1 MKFKHKKIII
11 SSVAVTVAGVLG
23 VSALLQTSVSVQASP
38 DMMPGIEE
46 ILNEKSAD
54 KPFRILE
61 IVDNKKDAEIG
72 WYVSGQE
79 PYIKLYEYTYQDEL
93 GNEKTIHF
101 DTLEEG
107 LSKLPTR
114 QLREEFAG
122 NFKYELDENGK
133 IKTDENGNP
142 IYSFDNTGL
151 KNVQS
156 VSYKDGSDKDK
167 DDYPLSYT
175 PYSEKYFLSQ
185 GDDPGNWK
193 QIDLKSPDGE
203 TRTDKVTVKGEYQ
216 ENTSHT
222 GDYTK
227 QDQSYY
233 PVRNEE
239 DKKKDSDKL
248 FQENIQ
254 NFYASEDGAVAPY
267 YLKFT
272 PVSNSFINDA
282 LNKIN
287 GSSKESAILP
297 EYNYE
302 NDQYGLYEN
311 VYTELT
317 QEIAD
322 NLTKEQPEYTFPGE
336 NEISAIKEQATKL
349 NRNQTSTAASFSA
362 QDVTDFSDQNGSAA
376 QGFASGV
383 SSEIPEVQEDLSS
396 PEAFSAD
403 EFSSEQEELPSSGDN
418 LEQPVDN
425 FQPEPAGEE
434 TEETSEI
441 QPDGDA
447 RQPLI
452 SPAPENAISASNPYV
467 YLEESIE
474 TYPYHKY
481 EIVSDLATV
490 KSIVDTTNL
499 QADQEKLSK
508 DPPEQITRSEGD
520 ITCEDGQYWYWKA
533 TGNENELTK
542 VNLFVVSGRQPVAYE
557 DIREIPTDFQYNYYY
572 KVSDAYFCC
581 KLPEG
586 QDASDPANYEFYGWY
601 YPMYP
606 ENQDVYLP
614 AGDKTPTYYISDAE
628 YKLTPGTGDYD
639 FIPDDNKPE
648 RTVEVNHLFFDG
660 GYVNHDWLK
669 RYVFHLSPDD
679 SETSQQFQDFHIQVD
694 TRLSLEFASDNVTDQ
709 TGELT
714 SEVAPMVS
722 EAGVDLVSIEK
733 EFSDD
738 QEFSDQADTYEEE
751 FGDDSAQTEPGE
763 EAAFSSEPNTAQ
775 NEEQNKP
782 DSQAVK
788 DLQENYD
795 LIYINGSG
803 LSADMAGILASSS
816 IPCIINVLKVSGTDI
831 NNGSTVMNAFK
842 DFVKE
847 DTDGHYVNQYVY
859 FFKNTF
865 TQGLSDSEPSLLN
878 LDFHTDFNVK
888 GQETAVE
895 GFEEILDYI
904 EQENQFRKIGTTT
917 DQNSSTDDFT
927 DETQGI
933 TDGTNQETKVQLLS
947 NELSQARAIEYI
959 INYKHKR
966 ALKNKDVINVL
977 EIEPE
982 KINDNKQLKDEN
994 VLRWLGYTEAQIQ
1007 AAKDNNQTQ
1016 IALNN
1021 KVINSVKSCCEYK
1034 GNPATNVLDKSQDK
1048 IWDHNYNTKYGY
1060 QSSTGFI
1067 QKHNGDYHWLQVYFE
1082 KPSDINQFEYTPRK
1096 WENGSN
1102 WSADG
1107 KLVKF
1112 TLEFYNYQGEKIG
1125 NDLDGCF
1132 DWKDE
1137 TDSTIKLYQF
1147 KERKKVSSVKIYFKS
1162 AYYRVNDGK
1171 GEPVIGN
1178 HAATC
1183 AYVGFSNTSEQVI
1196 LPKIN
1201 ITHMTASEFVG
1212 HIDDIASKYDM
1223 IYIGDK
1229 KENNFNSL
1237 ITGSGSKLYSHVGS
1251 AKGITL
1257 DNYKDNPL
1265 YDIMGLLNSD
1275 WEDPTT
1281 KTRFAS
1287 VDTYSEN
1294 GSGYFRGS
1302 GNDMTP
1308 QQCKELINFVKS
1320 GYPVILGQNLFTA
1333 DGQISSDK
1341 IDKSSY
1347 YYQFIKEALNYS
1359 NVFSSKDLNNDS
1371 KNLMFFSNL
1380 AKPVMTF
1387 QEMPKEPPRVG
1398 DDISSTST
1406 VGYIDKELKYVF
1418 SIENDSEISSVNT
1431 TYDCNVYIDLNF
1443 DGVFSTNE
1451 NQRRF
1456 INIMDSYGNSVPE
1469 KTDEKGNT
1477 RYELRSGE
1485 QYTLIRKIPENYY
1498 KLITWKLEVSSNLN
1512 SYIHTS
1518 RIGYAKQNNTSG
1530 KSQII
1535 NVLQIYPEDTVS
1547 DEAKGYPNG
1556 TWKLTDQNGR
1566 FWTLWNQA
1574 STYAGFDIK
1583 VVGKTVTEFSPE
1595 DLNNTDI
1602 LIIGFD
1608 DCYPNIPLDKV
1619 TAILNYIKSGR
1630 SVIFSHDNLSAYNYD
1645 QSKIDHSVI
1654 VNGQKID
1661 EVVPYNSWMNKKNR
1675 NDMGIDTNPVL
1686 RYIVGMDRYG
1696 ITCQDEIN
1704 DTKIS
1709 DVLKSG
1715 SLDTQNSFTY
1725 KQLLQVAG
1733 DIAFKADNEEQNQS
1747 YVQTQGY
1754 TNVTLEHFSNI
1765 GVKRTVTATKVND
1778 GAITQFP
1785 FKMNDS
1791 SITVASTH
1799 GQYYQLALEQDRDI
1813 NGVSDEKGDIV
1824 VWYCLSDNNYYKS
1837 PNDAR
1842 NNYYFY
1848 SKGNI
1853 IYTGAGHSPI
1863 KDEAEIKL
1871 FINAIVAA
1879 ANVTAVQ
1886 PDVHF
1891 VKSFNP
1897 AAPEEKTRYYMTDQS
1912 TFTDNDPNT
1921 LEKDMD
1927 FYINVKDYNMVSL
1940 DNNPTQDMTLDFYI
1954 EDDTGSPLENTGNLP
1969 ADLQGKNL
1977 KWLNSDPGFSVKEY
1991 GTENTFTSNDI
2002 KVQDNGV
2009 YSFTVKDIEQYLK
2022 RQGNQGYK
2030 PNCKIYVRVKST
2042 VTLYGQATTSTAW
2055 ASIDLKQRQLFDLD

>member
-61 IVDNKKDAEIG
+61 IVDDKKNAEIG

-79 PYIKLYEYTYQDEL
+79 PYIKLYEYTYKDEQ
-93 GNEKTIHF
+93 GSEKTIHF

-122 NFKYELDENGK
+122 NLK
-133 IKTDENGNP
+133 ITTDENGNP

-151 KNVQS
+151 KNVQY
-156 VSYKDGSDKDK
+156 VSYNQESSGKEE
-167 DDYPLSYT
+167 DYPLSYT

-267 YLKFT
+267 YLEFT

-362 QDVTDFSDQNGSAA
+362 QDVTDFSDQNGSAD
-376 QGFASGV
+376 QGFASGS

-396 PEAFSAD
+396 PEAFSAN
-403 EFSSEQEELPSSGDN
+403 EFSSEQEEFPSSVDN
-418 LEQPVDN
+418 QEQPVDN
-425 FQPEPAGEE
+425 PQPEPAGEE
-434 TEETSEI
+434 AEETSEI
-441 QPDGDA
+441 QSDGDT

-474 TYPYHKY
+474 AYPYHKY
-481 EIVSDLATV
+481 EIVSDLTTV
-490 KSIVDTTNL
+490 KSIADTNL

-508 DPPEQITRSEGD
+508 DPPEQITRKAGD

-533 TGNENELTK
+533 TGNESELTK

-557 DIREIPTDFQYNYYY
+557 DIRVIPTDFQYNYYY

-581 KLPEG
+581 KLPEEQ

-614 AGDKTPTYYISDAE
+614 AGDKTPTHYISDAE

-639 FIPDDNKPE
+639 FIPDDSKSE
-648 RTVEVNHLFFDG
+648 CAVEVNHLFFNG

-669 RYVFHLSPDD
+669 RYVFHLSPNDP
-679 SETSQQFQDFHIQVD
+679 ETSQQFQDFHIQVD
-694 TRLSLEFASDNVTDQ
+694 TRLSSECASDNVTDQ

-714 SEVAPMVS
+714 SEVESMVS

-795 LIYINGSG
+795 LIYINGSE
-803 LSADMAGILASSS
+803 LSADMAGILASSA
-816 IPCIINVLKVSGTDI
+816 IPCIIGEKAAV
-831 NNGSTVMNAFK
+831 NNSTVMTAFQN
-842 DFVKE
+842 FVKE
-847 DTDGHYVNQYVY
+847 YDKDGHYVNQYVY

-865 TQGLSDSEPSLLN
+865 PRSDSESFLLN
-878 LDFHTDFNVK
+878 LDFYTNFNIEE
-888 GQETAVE
+888 QETAVE

-977 EIEPE
+977 EIEPAKVAE
-982 KINDNKQLKDEN
+982 NNQLKDED
-994 VLRWLGYTEAQIQ
+994 VLRWLGYTDEQIE
-1007 AAKDNNQTQ
+1007 AAKSNENIPDDKFQSIQIKNITSCCQQSGNEILKAWDNNKNTFWHSQWSPKPKHYEHYINVEFKDPAT
-1016 IALNN
+1016 
-1021 KVINSVKSCCEYK
+1021 INSIK
-1034 GNPATNVLDKSQDK
+1034 
-1048 IWDHNYNTKYGY
+1048 
-1060 QSSTGFI
+1060 
-1067 QKHNGDYHWLQVYFE
+1067 
-1082 KPSDINQFEYTPRK
+1082 YTPRPYK
-1096 WENGSN
+1096 NVSDQNGKIIKFKITVNNADSEFCNFHWLDIKDDNTKIICFEKKYEN
-1102 WSADG
+1102 
-1107 KLVKF
+1107 VKNIRIDI
-1112 TLEFYNYQGEKIG
+1112 LETFNKNVDEKNASCAEI
-1125 NDLDGCF
+1125 
-1132 DWKDE
+1132 
-1137 TDSTIKLYQF
+1137 QF
-1147 KERKKVSSVKIYFKS
+1147 GYIDTQDIVKV
-1162 AYYRVNDGK
+1162 
-1171 GEPVIGN
+1171 
-1178 HAATC
+1178 
-1183 AYVGFSNTSEQVI
+1183 
-1196 LPKIN
+1196 PKVN
-1201 ITHMTASEFVG
+1201 ITSMTASEFVG
-1212 HIDDIASKYDM
+1212 HIDDINSKYDI
-1223 IYIGDK
+1223 IYIGDDDTNCDK
-1229 KENNFNSL
+1229 FTNGNESM
-1237 ITGSGSKLYSHVGS
+1237 LYTHVGAS
-1251 AKGITL
+1251 VGIMDEQSVTDFGKLLGQL
-1257 DNYKDNPL
+1257 DND
-1265 YDIMGLLNSD
+1265 YDISYNSNN
-1275 WEDPTT
+1275 P
-1281 KTRFAS
+1281 KKKPRFGPVS
-1287 VDTYSEN
+1287 NFSESA
-1294 GSGYFRGS
+1294 GGFFRGS
-1302 GNDMTP
+1302 GNDIT
-1308 QQCKELINFVKS
+1308 QQKYNELMEFVKS
-1320 GYPVILGQNLFTA
+1320 GYPVVIGNKLVNNRTA
-1333 DGQISSDK
+1333 NPNTVDS
-1341 IDKSSY
+1341 SSY
-1347 YYQFIKEALNYS
+1347 YYQFLSETLHYE
-1359 NVFSSKDLNNDS
+1359 NVMTTGELESKSKDLS
-1371 KNLMFFSNL
+1371 FFANLS
-1380 AKPVMTF
+1380 KPVIEFTENGRPRDASQPDGTNPYSYFNDQLEYTF
-1387 QEMPKEPPRVG
+1387 
-1398 DDISSTST
+1398 T
-1406 VGYIDKELKYVF
+1406 LK
-1418 SIENDSEISSVNT
+1418 NDSEISPART
-1431 TYDCNVYIDLNF
+1431 TYNCKLYFDLNF
-1443 DGVFSTNE
+1443 DGNLSKNE
-1451 NQRRF
+1451 VQDKYMTVTDSSGNVLSPV
-1456 INIMDSYGNSVPE
+1456 SYGEN
-1469 KTDEKGNT
+1469 DY
-1477 RYELRSGE
+1477 RYELKLGE
-1485 QYTLIRKIPENYY
+1485 QYTVIRKIPLDYF
-1498 KLITWKLEVSSNLN
+1498 KLITWKLEVSNN
-1512 SYIHTS
+1512 TNPYIHTS
-1518 RIGYAKQNNTSG
+1518 EIGYAKQENKTG
-1530 KSQII
+1530 KKQEI
-1535 NVLQIYPEDTVS
+1535 NVLQII
-1547 DEAKGYPNG
+1547 PNSGG
-1556 TWKLTDQNGR
+1556 TWILSNDDKLKELINKYVTDFNII
-1566 FWTLWNQA
+1566 FT
-1574 STYAGFDIK
+1574 TKK
-1583 VVGKTVTEFSPE
+1583 VQDFEAIQDPFSE
-1595 DLNNTDI
+1595 LKNYQI
-1602 LIIGFD
+1602 VIIGFND
-1608 DCYPNIPLDKV
+1608 VYQDIKASHV
-1619 TAILNYIKSGR
+1619 QAILNYIKLGR
-1630 SVIFSHDNLSAYNYD
+1630 SVIFSHDTTSFKHYN
-1645 QSKIDHSVI
+1645 SESIDHVI
-1654 VNGQKID
+1654 SSTGN
-1661 EVVPYNSWMNKKNR
+1661 ESYNVPNDSNKSWGLSMNN
-1675 NDMGIDTNPVL
+1675 IL
-1686 RYIVGMDRYG
+1686 RFAVGMDRYG
-1696 ITCQDEIN
+1696 ITSDKTIN
-1704 DTKIS
+1704 QGTNS
-1709 DVLKSG
+1709 QTLSSLLKAG
-1715 SLDTQNSFTY
+1715 RELDLSNPNFK
-1725 KQLLQVAG
+1725 KQILSVAG
-1733 DIAFKADNEEQNQS
+1733 DIAFKNGDPSKS
-1747 YVQTQGY
+1747 YAQTQAY
-1754 TNVTLEHFSNI
+1754 TNSLLIPIDLGGNNNLVQS
-1765 GVKRTVTATKVND
+1765 ATKVND
-1778 GAITQFP
+1778 GAITKYP
-1785 FKMNDS
+1785 FLLDKPDLAIS
-1791 SITVASTH
+1791 KTH
-1799 GQYYQLALEQDRDI
+1799 GQYFQLALEQDCDL
-1813 NGVSDEKGDIV
+1813 NGISDGKSDIV
-1824 VWYCLSDNNYYKS
+1824 VWYCLSGKDPKHVYYKY
-1837 PNDAR
+1837 PNDVR
-1842 NNYYFY
+1842 NLYYYF

-1853 IYTGAGHSPI
+1853 FYTGTGHSNGI
-1863 KDEAEIKL
+1863 TEDERKL
-1871 FINAIVAA
+1871 FINTIVAA

-1897 AAPEEKTRYYMTDQS
+1897 ASPEEKTRYYMTDQS

-1954 EDDTGSPLENTGNLP
+1954 EDENGSPLQDTDNLP
-1969 ADLQGKNL
+1969 AELQNKKL
-1977 KWLNSDPGFSVKEY
+1977 KRLNSDPGFSVKEY
-1991 GTENTFTSNDI
+1991 GTENTFTSGDI

-2022 RQGNQGYK
+2022 QLGNQGYK
-2030 PNCKIYVRVKST
+2030 PNCKIYVRVTSA